1 MLAKRFV
8 ASCIGGMLLTSA
20 CLSAEKDPVIHGAKQ
35 VFSVRP
41 SPWEDRLLLFALQKQ
56 VEGESAAYVSGPLVS
71 VSIIGNSW
79 RSREI
84 RPIAADMDSANIA
97 WAKGSAFVTSTRAV
111 FRLRPGA
118 LPQKIYSGKPAGLA
132 VSRDGMFLAFWQFS
146 NKIDTLVVLRL
157 SDRRVIRQWKR
168 PYHLKTESSG
178 WDLAFAPDGNT
189 VLARTYDEEDDN
201 HLKSFNIRTGAMTTL
216 LEGCNSIVQSGDRIF
231 VFGGQG
237 DAKGLYEFS
246 GERPQLLFHSD
257 DEDSLTPTANSSV
270 VVITHAFKKHLIIYD
285 AEHKAAQEF
294 DGCSDATVL
303 KSGQQLFFRD
313 GKILLD
319 ASECSR

>member
-8 ASCIGGMLLTSA
+8 AICISGMLLTPA
-20 CLSAEKDPVIHGAKQ
+20 CLGAEKGQVIPGAKET
-35 VFSVRP
+35 FSVRP
-41 SPWEDRLLLFALQKQ
+41 SPWEDRLLLFSLKKE

-71 VSIIGNSW
+71 VSMTGNSW
-79 RSREI
+79 RGREV

-97 WAKGSAFVTSTRAV
+97 WAKGSAFVTSTTGI

-118 LPQKIYSGKPAGLA
+118 LPQKIYWGKPAGLA
-132 VSRDGMFLAFWQFS
+132 ISSDGAFLAFWQFS
-146 NKIDTLVVLRL
+146 SKIDTLVVLRV

-178 WDLAFAPDGNT
+178 WELAFAPDGNT
-189 VLARTYDEEDDN
+189 ILARTYDEEDDN
-201 HLKSFNIRTGAMTTL
+201 HLKSFNIRTGAITTL
-216 LEGCNSIVQSGDRIF
+216 LESCNSIVQSGDRIF

-246 GERPQLLFHSD
+246 GDRPQLLLHIE

-270 VVITHAFKKHLIIYD
+270 VVITNAFKKHLMIYD
-285 AEHKAAQEF
+285 AEHNASKEF

-313 GKILLD
+313 GKVLLD
-319 ASECSR
+319 ASECAP